1 MDASPFAAILAVLV
15 ERVPGAY
22 AASLVDRE
30 GESVDYAG
38 VVNPFDVKV
47 AAAHFRL
54 ILQEIE
60 RFGHLG
66 APRSLIVRGERRTI
80 ITLQLPDE
88 YALVVLLRRRAG
100 FLSSRRAYAACIR
113 GLAAEAG
120 WTLPPEQAWFPVLVV
135 TNPKRKP
142 VLVNGHPA
150 IVMGTVVGLG
160 RGERGFRVRIADDR
174 ELTVVREPGGAWYA
188 DEWLPDDAFAA
199 RATLPPRGTAG

>member
-1 MDASPFAAILAVLV
+1 MDASPFAAILGALV

-22 AASLVDRE
+22 AASLVDVL

-38 VVNPFDVKV
+38 VVDPFDVKV

-54 ILQEIE
+54 ILQELE
-60 RFGHLG
+60 RFGQLG
-66 APRSLIVRGERRTI
+66 APRSVVVRGARRTI
-80 ITLQLPDE
+80 ITLQLPDD

-100 FLSSRRAYAACIR
+100 FLSSRRAYAACVR
-113 GLAAEAG
+113 SLASEAG
-120 WTLPPEQAWFPVLVV
+120 WTVPPEPPWYPVVVV

-142 VLVNGHPA
+142 VLVNGHAA
-150 IVMGTVVGLG
+150 IVMGTVVNLA

-199 RATLPPRGTAG
+199 RATLPPRR